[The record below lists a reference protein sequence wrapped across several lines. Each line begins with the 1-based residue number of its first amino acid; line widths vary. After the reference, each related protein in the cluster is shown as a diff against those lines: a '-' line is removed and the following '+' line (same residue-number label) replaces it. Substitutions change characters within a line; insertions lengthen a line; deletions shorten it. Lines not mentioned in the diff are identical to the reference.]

1 MKRYYQ
7 YLDDVEDGRVLACDA
22 LIKSVSRF
30 RKDIAASKKR
40 GARYSFDEGAADK
53 AIGFI
58 EQMVQFEEPFAGI
71 PIHLEPWECFFIAQL
86 FGWKIKST
94 GKRRFR
100 KAILFMARKQGKTIL
115 ASAIILYLILFTDGI
130 EGYSLATRQIVANK
144 SFKNLERF
152 IVANKLISPRLKI
165 HKSPRSVYVNANAST
180 YMPLS
185 RDSDLDGLNPAVAHI
200 DELAAQR
207 DGSAYD
213 TLVSGMGTRSEPL
226 TIITSTAAAGL
237 ENPLI
242 AEYEYAKQL
251 LDGIIEDDALLV
263 AIYELDKDDHWDDL
277 GVMQKSCPNLGVS
290 VKLDYLAGELRS
302 AKMIPRK
309 ATEYKVKYCN
319 LWQASDQT
327 WIPDAT
333 WNRTRAN
340 VKKHADLFADLGK
353 MPCYLSLDLSTI
365 WDYTALTSYFFSKEA
380 DRFWVRHK
388 FYIPEAQIDR
398 KAHEENPSIRK
409 WIEDGLIIAT
419 PGECIDY
426 SYLYADI
433 DAAMKAHRVL
443 GIVYDPAKAK
453 EFETTYATRAELVT
467 FRQVALNMSPAAK
480 AWEKA
485 IVDGKI
491 CDSNPVMRWMLSNA
505 INKSNPNSGSY
516 FITKNP
522 TATARRRI
530 DGVITSIMAHWSL
543 SNWVLEDSKP
553 KPKLFDL
560 SKITY

>member
-1 MKRYYQ
+1 MPRP
-7 YLDDVEDGRVLACDA
+7 VTEGNEGRFTYPLTKKAGDE
-22 LIKSVSRF
+22 F
-30 RKDIAASKKR
+30 R
-40 GARYSFDEGAADK
+40 
-53 AIGFI
+53 
-58 EQMVQFEEPFAGI
+58 P
-71 PIHLEPWECFFIAQL
+71 
-86 FGWKIKST
+86 T
-94 GKRRFR
+94 
-100 KAILFMARKQGKTIL
+100 
-115 ASAIILYLILFTDGI
+115 
-130 EGYSLATRQIVANK
+130 
-144 SFKNLERF
+144 
-152 IVANKLISPRLKI
+152 
-165 HKSPRSVYVNANAST
+165 
-180 YMPLS
+180 
-185 RDSDLDGLNPAVAHI
+185 GLNSKVWN
-200 DELAAQR
+200 DN
-207 DGSAYD
+207 S
-213 TLVSGMGTRSEPL
+213 
-226 TIITSTAAAGL
+226 
-237 ENPLI
+237 
-242 AEYEYAKQL
+242 
-251 LDGIIEDDALLV
+251 LLV
-263 AIYELDKDDHWDDL
+263 LQNPFSGAIRDRNDRHSGL
-277 GVMQKSCPNLGVS
+277 GCLNTRYGMQPHDVLVRVKECQSEI